1 MVSAQRLLLRSGVC
15 ATICLSLFANPDIQQ
30 ALGPGAVWLFPL
42 ASLLLTVLY
51 GDLIIRKLH
60 AWSGADVLASPVGV
74 IAAHTAIVL
83 CSTLASAVYA
93 LWNLAE
99 FFRVTNRL

>member
-1 MVSAQRLLLRSGVC
+1 MTLARTFLIRSGIC
-15 ATICLSLFANPDIQQ
+15 AAICLFLFANPDMQE
-30 ALGPGAVWLFPL
+30 ALGPGAVWLFPV

-51 GDLIIRKLH
+51 GDLIIKKLH
-60 AWSGADVLASPVGV
+60 SWSGADVLVSPRGLIVG
-74 IAAHTAIVL
+74 HTVIVL

-99 FFRVTNRL
+99 FFRVSNRL